1 MVLWKNYVRLYQLMN
16 EHAPVKIDSLEDWT
30 RTHDCGSLR
39 IGDVGKEVLLMG
51 WVNGRRDLGG
61 LIFIDLRD
69 REGITQIVFD
79 PRESPESHEKAQIL
93 RNEWVVAVK
102 GQVSRRLE
110 GQENRNLLTGEIE
123 LKARELKLLN
133 KTETPPFQV
142 DGIVDAAETLR
153 LKYRYLELRRPRVFD
168 LFRQR
173 HRIATTIRSYLNE
186 RGFVEVETPFLT
198 KSTPEGARDYLV
210 PSRVNR
216 GMFYALPQSPQLFKQ
231 ILMIAGFDRYYQIVR
246 CFRDEDLRADRQ
258 PEFTQVDLE
267 MSFSD
272 EEQVMA
278 LFEGMMATLFKQILG
293 LPIETPLPRLTYY
306 EAMERYGTDR
316 PDIRFGMT
324 IQDIST
330 FATQSAFKVFHRA
343 MDDGGLVAAIVVREG
358 TGSFSRKALDEL
370 AGTIAPSGA
379 KGLAWIKITEDGWQ
393 SPIAKFFAPEVQT
406 SLSEF
411 LHTKPGDLVLIVADQ
426 PSVVRESL
434 GKLRLEVAKMM
445 NIVEDDSHALVWVTR
460 FPLFEYDETEKRLAA
475 VHHPFTAPLEEDLAL
490 LKSHPENA
498 RSRAYDLVLDG
509 AEIGGGSVR
518 IHNIEVQEEIFS
530 ILGISPEEAD
540 AKFGF
545 FLEALRYGAP
555 PHAGMALGF
564 DRLVALLCGV
574 KSIRE
579 VIAFPKTTS
588 ATCPLTDAPSPVDEK
603 QLEELGLA
611 LESGP
616 WE

>member
-278 LFEGMMATLFKQILG
+278 LFEGMMAALFKQILG

-358 TGSFSRKALDEL
+358 AGSFSRKALDEL

-393 SPIAKFFAPEVQT
+393 SPIAKFFAPEVRT

-518 IHNIEVQEEIFS
+518 IHNIEVQEEIFR

-603 QLEELGLA
+603 QLKELGLA
-611 LESGP
+611 LKDLSRP
-616 WE
+616 

>member
-1 MVLWKNYVRLYQLMN
+1 MN